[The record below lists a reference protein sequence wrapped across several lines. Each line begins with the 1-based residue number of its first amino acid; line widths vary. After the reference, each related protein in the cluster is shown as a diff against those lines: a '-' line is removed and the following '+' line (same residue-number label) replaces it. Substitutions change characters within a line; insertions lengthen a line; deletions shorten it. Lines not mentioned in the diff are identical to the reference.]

1 MDAEAGWTQQLH
13 FGALRNVNTPGLAG
27 CSGRTPGTTP
37 SAISSSPAP
46 LARFLDRLDG
56 EGRLARTIL
65 YMMNRRDNDVAV
77 TVGGCFQDG
86 THPGQDP
93 ARVGLVVQRPEG
105 RHRAPDR
112 RALHHGAAQPL
123 RGHADRLAQ
132 LPLVPAARVLP
143 AGPVQPARARRG
155 DTGSCRTT
163 WSCWAAWSGTSASE
177 TQRPTSGSGGS
188 DRCRRQHRT
197 TASPKTPR
205 TGCVL
210 VTATTFGLQD
220 PALKSELERAVG
232 EVRYTPEKRPLTATE
247 LAGRVQGVDAWIAG
261 LDEIDASVIAAADRL
276 KLIAR
281 YGVGVDR
288 VDLEAATRRGI
299 AVTHTPGAN
308 SAAVAEL
315 TIGLM
320 LALARQICM
329 ANRAVREG
337 RWPRIAGVGLG
348 GKTVGLVGFG
358 AIGRETAR
366 RLAAF
371 GCRVLVADPY
381 VSPEAVIA
389 CGAGPAA
396 LDELLPS
403 SDFVCLHAAA
413 TPETTGMVNASF
425 LGRMKPGAFLVNTA
439 RGELIDEARAGAG
452 DRKRAAARGRA
463 RLLPRRA
470 AADRP
475 PAAAAAAGDR
485 HPPHRGAHRRRRQRH
500 GAHGARCL
508 PGRPARARGRRTW
521 STPRFTQARTGHET
535 HPVFCRHRPGHRQL
549 QGGRRGRHR
558 PRPRLRGWAS
568 TRAPRRTIAGRSR
581 TRGSF

>member
-1 MDAEAGWTQQLH
+1 M
-13 FGALRNVNTPGLAG
+13 P
-27 CSGRTPGTTP
+27 
-37 SAISSSPAP
+37 
-46 LARFLDRLDG
+46 
-56 EGRLARTIL
+56 
-65 YMMNRRDNDVAV
+65 
-77 TVGGCFQDG
+77 
-86 THPGQDP
+86 
-93 ARVGLVVQRPEG
+93 
-105 RHRAPDR
+105 
-112 RALHHGAAQPL
+112 
-123 RGHADRLAQ
+123 
-132 LPLVPAARVLP
+132 PAAPHHSLP
-143 AGPVQPARARRG
+143 K
-155 DTGSCRTT
+155 DL
-163 WSCWAAWSGTSASE
+163 
-177 TQRPTSGSGGS
+177 RP
-188 DRCRRQHRT
+188 
-197 TASPKTPR
+197 
-205 TGCVL
+205 GCVL

-232 EVRYTPEKRPLTATE
+232 EVRYTPERRPLTATE
-247 LAGRVQGVDAWIAG
+247 LAGRVKGVDAWIAG
-261 LDEIDASVIAAADRL
+261 LDDIDASVIAAADRL

-299 AVTHTPGAN
+299 AVSNTPGAN

-403 SDFVCLHAAA
+403 SDVVCLHAAA

-439 RGELIDEARAGAG
+439 RGELIDEAALAQAIESGQLRGAALDCFRGEPPPTDHPLLRLPQVIVTPHTGAHTDDAVNAMGRMALDACLAVLRGARPAHLVNPAVYAGT
-452 DRKRAAARGRA
+452 
-463 RLLPRRA
+463 
-470 AADRP
+470 DRP
-475 PAAAAAAGDR
+475 
-485 HPPHRGAHRRRRQRH
+485 
-500 GAHGARCL
+500 
-508 PGRPARARGRRTW
+508 
-521 STPRFTQARTGHET
+521 
-535 HPVFCRHRPGHRQL
+535 
-549 QGGRRGRHR
+549 
-558 PRPRLRGWAS
+558 
-568 TRAPRRTIAGRSR
+568 
-581 TRGSF
+581 